1 VRRYFFTSLCL
12 IGFGLVSSGLVEIYF
27 RYRESWDSF
36 GAVQKEVTASATAKI
51 EQFIDEIERAIKA
64 ATRTREIVEQG
75 LSPEYHWELRRLLV
89 NVPAIT
95 EATAFDLS
103 GARRATASRTE
114 AVAVEADLTPL
125 NPQGLEVSRL
135 RLSYFG
141 PVHFP
146 DALGPAMTL
155 TVPVERFP
163 GEVIGVIQAE
173 IDLTQV
179 RDVIANVRVGTG
191 GHAFLVTRAGQLIAH
206 SDVKLAFPSRDF
218 AQVEQVKAAMDDIAA
233 GSPVRSSIRRNILG
247 DKVFTHYG
255 LSPRLNWIVFTEQP
269 AAEVYGPLY
278 RSLMQTSVMLLVGLA
293 LALYATYRLRFRVV
307 RPLETLRSQVERI
320 KEGDLSA
327 RVDLVT
333 GDEIED
339 LAREFNDMAAHLKKA
354 QSNLE
359 QRVVERTEELSTAN
373 RKLQEASEH
382 KSQFLANVN
391 HELRTP
397 AIAVIGYGHLILQA
411 TEGQIAP
418 LQRDNLVDL
427 LHNAR
432 KLLDLIDSLLDL
444 ARIEAGKIE
453 VLAEPTNI
461 AEVISSATA
470 TVEPLLIKDLV
481 HIVSDVELDMPT
493 FSTDR
498 GKLSQIILNLLVN
511 AVKFTER
518 GEIKIRAVQR
528 NGSISLSVS
537 DTGLGIAK
545 EDLDRIFDEFHRGQ
559 MQSDKTLPGT
569 GLGLAIV
576 KKLTEVLG
584 GVVTV
589 ESKVGIGST
598 FTVSVPL
605 THRVPDCSNPMEHH
619 G

>member
-1 VRRYFFTSLCL
+1 
-12 IGFGLVSSGLVEIYF
+12 
-27 RYRESWDSF
+27 
-36 GAVQKEVTASATAKI
+36 
-51 EQFIDEIERAIKA
+51 
-64 ATRTREIVEQG
+64 
-75 LSPEYHWELRRLLV
+75 
-89 NVPAIT
+89 
-95 EATAFDLS
+95 
-103 GARRATASRTE
+103 
-114 AVAVEADLTPL
+114 
-125 NPQGLEVSRL
+125 
-135 RLSYFG
+135 
-141 PVHFP
+141 
-146 DALGPAMTL
+146 
-155 TVPVERFP
+155 
-163 GEVIGVIQAE
+163 
-173 IDLTQV
+173 
-179 RDVIANVRVGTG
+179 
-191 GHAFLVTRAGQLIAH
+191 
-206 SDVKLAFPSRDF
+206 
-218 AQVEQVKAAMDDIAA
+218 
-233 GSPVRSSIRRNILG
+233 
-247 DKVFTHYG
+247 
-255 LSPRLNWIVFTEQP
+255 
-269 AAEVYGPLY
+269 
-278 RSLMQTSVMLLVGLA
+278 
-293 LALYATYRLRFRVV
+293 
-307 RPLETLRSQVERI
+307 
-320 KEGDLSA
+320 
-327 RVDLVT
+327 
-333 GDEIED
+333 
-339 LAREFNDMAAHLKKA
+339 MAAHLKKA

>member
-1 VRRYFFTSLCL
+1 VRHYFFTSLCL

-51 EQFIDEIERAIKA
+51 EQFVGEIERAIKA
-64 ATRTREIVEQG
+64 ATRTREIVQEG

-103 GARRATASRTE
+103 GARRATASRSE
-114 AVAVEADLTPL
+114 AVAVETDLTPL
-125 NPQGLEVSRL
+125 DPQALEAARR

-155 TVPVERFP
+155 AVPMERFA

-173 IDLTQV
+173 IDLSQV
-179 RDVIANVRVGTG
+179 RDVIANVHVGTA
-191 GHAFLVTRAGQLIAH
+191 GHAFLVTRAGELIAH
-206 SDVKLAFPSRDF
+206 SDTKLRLAGRNF
-218 AQVEQVKAAMDDIAA
+218 AHVEQVRAAMDAIAA
-233 GSPVRSSIRRNILG
+233 GSPASSAIRRNIQG
-247 DKVFTHYG
+247 ERVFTHYA
-255 LSPRLNWIVFTEQP
+255 LSPQLNWIVFTEQP

-278 RSLMQTSVMLLVGLA
+278 RSLTQTSVMLLVGLA

-320 KEGDLSA
+320 KEGDFSA
-327 RVDLVT
+327 RANLVT

-339 LAREFNDMAAHLKKA
+339 LAREFNNMAAYLKEA

-359 QRVVERTEELSTAN
+359 QRVVERTEELSIAN
-373 RKLQEASEH
+373 RKLQQASEH
-382 KSQFLANVN
+382 KSQFLASVN

-397 AIAVIGYGHLILQA
+397 AIAVIGYGDLILQA
-411 TEGQIAP
+411 TEGRIPP
-418 LQRDNLVDL
+418 LQRDNLIDL

-444 ARIEAGKIE
+444 ARIEAGKMDI
-453 VLAEPTNI
+453 LTEPTNI
-461 AEVISSATA
+461 AELISSAAA
-470 TVEPLLIKDLV
+470 TVEPLVTKDRV
-481 HIVSDVELDMPT
+481 QIVSDVELDMPI
-493 FSTDR
+493 FYTDR
-498 GKLSQIILNLLVN
+498 EKLRQIILNLLVN

-518 GEIKIRAVQR
+518 GEIKIRAVQQ
-528 NGSISLSVS
+528 NGALCLAVS
-537 DTGLGIAK
+537 DTGVGIA
-545 EDLDRIFDEFHRGQ
+545 EEEFDRIFEQFHRGQ
-559 MQSDKTLPGT
+559 MQSDKTRPGS

-576 KKLTEVLG
+576 KKLAMLLG

-589 ESKVGIGST
+589 ESTVGVGST
-598 FTVSVPL
+598 FTVAVPL
-605 THRVPDCSNPMEHH
+605 TRRSEERLVPMERH